1 MKFQEW
7 LSAEKIDKNTV
18 ESLRIPNHLEFENDD
33 LVIEGYPKLKELIA
47 WSCALKRVKVDAPK
61 LEVLN
66 LHDNQLKELDIIN
79 TPLLESLTVSENREL
94 NEITGL
100 ENLNNLQ
107 EFICFKCRLKKIY
120 CTNKTKL
127 LKLACANQF
136 VDELELKIQGC
147 TNLEILD
154 CAENNIADLDCSGLT
169 NLKDVSCKES
179 FFDYRKIDFAEVK
192 RDFLE
197 FLDFCDIKTITKSEY
212 SQQINDFFYSE
223 YYCRNIDW
231 AKRENYDTKKI
242 YALLINEMIG
252 VNWGALPFKQ
262 LENIFLKTRNSLNAN
277 FEKCSNLEQLNFS
290 KSNIDNLNVDGCT
303 NLKGVIGGWMDK
315 EIVPDNNGNIQYIT
329 NSKGEREVKKKLV
342 KPTRDYQLEPWYD
355 PNFWIDRNKFPNL
368 EIFHIDDE
376 KATELEDLGY
386 GERIY
391 SYQQEQA
398 KVNILA
404 GKHLYY
410 GTTHLDFSHMKFT
423 AMNIDGNNYPE
434 TITLINLGDNYLRSL
449 KVANFPNLE
458 ELIIS
463 HNTDLTKE
471 TLIIDNCPKLNKD
484 NLPFY
489 HYKSDDA
496 SRGTPADGRE
506 YDEETDNPLKQ
517 KAREEKEKEGVKQK
531 INQQVRELLTKDEK
545 DITLSELLHLISK
558 DFFDNLEEDLQ
569 TPFLNLFT
577 KKLESHV
584 GELIKKVKNETLSKD
599 QLLAEIKPLKDFL
612 HLLSDNTKAQL
623 RNLLESFTQQESVA
637 VANKVSWLPF
647 YLIFGIIFLRIGF
660 WLFRVSKKKKKTT
673 RK

>member
-1 MKFQEW
+1 
-7 LSAEKIDKNTV
+7 
-18 ESLRIPNHLEFENDD
+18 
-33 LVIEGYPKLKELIA
+33 
-47 WSCALKRVKVDAPK
+47 
-61 LEVLN
+61 
-66 LHDNQLKELDIIN
+66 
-79 TPLLESLTVSENREL
+79 
-94 NEITGL
+94 
-100 ENLNNLQ
+100 
-107 EFICFKCRLKKIY
+107 
-120 CTNKTKL
+120 
-127 LKLACANQF
+127 
-136 VDELELKIQGC
+136 
-147 TNLEILD
+147 
-154 CAENNIADLDCSGLT
+154 
-169 NLKDVSCKES
+169 
-179 FFDYRKIDFAEVK
+179 
-192 RDFLE
+192 
-197 FLDFCDIKTITKSEY
+197 
-212 SQQINDFFYSE
+212 
-223 YYCRNIDW
+223 
-231 AKRENYDTKKI
+231 
-242 YALLINEMIG
+242 
-252 VNWGALPFKQ
+252 
-262 LENIFLKTRNSLNAN
+262 
-277 FEKCSNLEQLNFS
+277 
-290 KSNIDNLNVDGCT
+290 
-303 NLKGVIGGWMDK
+303 
-315 EIVPDNNGNIQYIT
+315 
-329 NSKGEREVKKKLV
+329 
-342 KPTRDYQLEPWYD
+342 
-355 PNFWIDRNKFPNL
+355 
-368 EIFHIDDE
+368 
-376 KATELEDLGY
+376 LEDLGY